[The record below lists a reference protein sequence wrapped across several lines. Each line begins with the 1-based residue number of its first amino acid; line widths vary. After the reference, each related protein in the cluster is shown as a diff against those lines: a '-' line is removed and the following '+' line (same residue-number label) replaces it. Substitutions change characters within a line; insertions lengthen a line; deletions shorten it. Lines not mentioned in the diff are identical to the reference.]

1 MRFSKTGRRA
11 LLGATLALSFGVV
24 VRTLAQDVGSDPSQ
38 AQSSLPTQALT
49 ITTADRKV
57 HDFSVELARTPR
69 EQQVGLMFRTSIASN
84 GGMLFVWPRPQVSQ
98 MWMEHCPIPE
108 DMVFIGADGRIAS
121 IAENTVPQSLAIVS
135 SGTPVA
141 ATLELQGGLTEKL
154 GITVGDKVTS
164 KALPAGEG

>member
-24 VRTLAQDVGSDPSQ
+24 VRTLAQDVGSDPS
-38 AQSSLPTQALT
+38 
-49 ITTADRKV
+49 
-57 HDFSVELARTPR
+57 
-69 EQQVGLMFRTSIASN
+69 
-84 GGMLFVWPRPQVSQ
+84 
-98 MWMEHCPIPE
+98 PE